1 MKRREIHAPCVFS
14 TYLMNKAFLIKLLLL
29 MSCLTG
35 SSVNIYAQITIN
47 QADDFLCKAD
57 EYYAYGQF
65 DSILYYAEHAIA
77 AFESAGDWESYI
89 QAMMKKGGA
98 LRDKRLLHE
107 AQNVYEKAL
116 FTAMS
121 SLNSS
126 DPTFTRLYSGLGQ
139 LALWQTNYPEA
150 ITWFSKQIKAEPDKT
165 SINVAGA
172 EINMALVYV
181 YLWRF
186 EEARTHC
193 EIGIEILKKMGIS
206 NHPYVSN
213 AYMNIGLC
221 YSNEA
226 EYQLALSYFEKALE
240 ILEQSN
246 TRNKS
251 SIANIYGN
259 ISNMHNYLKNYDK
272 ALTFLE
278 KSLALQK
285 EVWGEKHTWVAHCYH
300 NFGLIHFNK
309 GNAPLGVEFTKKAL
323 DIRKELLPL
332 HHKDIIKTYTFLGSC
347 YIGMGQIEMALD
359 SYKEGIKHREA
370 VNPLDIE
377 LVFAHEGMAKAYA
390 KGNKYKDAILELNK
404 AIQILKPGGGWAEVK
419 NGPKLVT
426 YLTMKAQYLEKQ
438 IPGLSGDE
446 KRRTQDEALQCYQD
460 ACDLSNFIQRQ
471 RHDDASKNKIAES
484 GQKYGKAG
492 LKLAFSLYEA
502 SPTRENLE
510 LVFWFM
516 ENNKASLLHE
526 AVQKSQA
533 ELLAGIP
540 DSLRDLERTLS
551 LDFSF
556 YDQQLQH
563 ENSLGAE
570 ADTLQLKKL
579 KETTFTIRQRRD
591 SLRKALERDYPVFRW
606 LAFEAQHL
614 DLSTVQSQLGSPDA
628 LMLEYAFVDSALYV
642 IAISPAEVRAFHT
655 SWQEEDIQLFEAF
668 IQFLHN
674 DQLAQN
680 EGYGDGYL
688 KSYEHYAWS
697 LYQKLVSPALSA
709 FPQTQKITIIPDKG
723 LGYLPFEALLTAPLP
738 SQNSNSYSDLP
749 LALKSFAFKYNYA
762 ASLSPGDSLI
772 MAKHQGPLGAF
783 APQYD
788 GEELASSREIFKR
801 FASENQ
807 HTFSRL
813 PATATEVSAIQEI
826 MGGETWE
833 GPEAT
838 KKTFLAEASK
848 YRFLHLAMHA
858 FTNDSFPL
866 QSGLVFSPGKDRFLY
881 SYEIYNLPLQAE
893 LTVLSACHTGFG
905 KYQQG
910 EGIMSLARAFRY
922 AGSPN
927 IVMSLWQ
934 ADDES
939 TAQLMTFFY
948 QNLQAGMGKD
958 EALRQAKISYIA
970 EGGKPMP
977 YYWAGFVLMGDGEP
991 LELGK
996 DNNALLWGG
1005 GVVLLFLLGFF
1016 WWRRR

>member
-1 MKRREIHAPCVFS
+1 MLPAFFRLI
-14 TYLMNKAFLIKLLLL
+14 LMYKTFLIKLLLL
-29 MSCLTG
+29 LSCLSG
-35 SSVNIYAQITIN
+35 SSLILWGQISIN
-47 QADDFLCKAD
+47 QADEFLCKAD
-57 EYYAYGQF
+57 VYFSYGQY
-65 DSILYYAEHAIA
+65 DTILHYADDAIA
-77 AFESAGDWESYI
+77 AFERVGDWESYI
-89 QAMMKKGGA
+89 QTMMRKGGA
-98 LRDKRLLHE
+98 LRDKRLLPQ
-107 AQNVYEKAL
+107 AQAVYEKAL
-116 FTAMS
+116 FAAMS

-126 DPTFTRLYSGLGQ
+126 DPTFTRLYSGLG
-139 LALWQTNYPEA
+139 LLSIWQTNYPEA
-150 ITWFSKQIKAEPDKT
+150 ITWFSKQIKAEPEKN
-165 SINVAGA
+165 SIAVAGA

-186 EEARTHC
+186 KEARTHC
-193 EIGIEILKKMGIS
+193 EIGIEILKKMGQP

-221 YSNEA
+221 YSNEE
-226 EYQLALSYFEKALE
+226 EYQLALTYFEKALE
-240 ILEQSN
+240 ILEDAN
-246 TRNKS
+246 TRNKG
-251 SIANIYGN
+251 SIANVYGN
-259 ISNMHNYLKNYDK
+259 ISNMYNYLKDYDM
-272 ALTFLE
+272 ALSYLE
-278 KSLALQK
+278 KALALQK

-300 NFGLIHFNK
+300 NIGLNHFNK
-309 GNAPLGVEFTKKAL
+309 GNAPLAVEFTQKAL

-347 YIGMGQIEMALD
+347 YASMDQIELGLS
-359 SYKEGIKHREA
+359 SYREGIKHREA

-377 LVFAHEGMAKAYA
+377 LVFAHEGMAKCHAQI
-390 KGNKYKDAILELNK
+390 GNYEDAVQELNK
-404 AIQILKPGGGWAEVK
+404 AIHILKPEGGWEEVK
-419 NGPKLVT
+419 NGPKLVSLYT
-426 YLTMKAQYLEKQ
+426 LKAQYIEKQ
-438 IPGLSGDE
+438 IPSLEGESKTRKQG
-446 KRRTQDEALQCYQD
+446 EALSCYRD

-492 LKLAFSLYEA
+492 LKLAFSMYEA
-502 SPTRENLE
+502 SPTKENLE

-540 DSLRDLERTLS
+540 DSLRNLERTLS

-579 KETTFTIRQRRD
+579 TETTFTIRQRRD

-614 DLSTVQSQLGSPDA
+614 DLPRVQSQLGAPDA
-628 LMLEYAFVDSALYV
+628 LMLEYAFVDSVLYFM
-642 IAISPAEVRAFHT
+642 AISPDDVKAFHT
-655 SWQEEDIQLFEAF
+655 SWKKEDIQHFEAF
-668 IQFLHN
+668 VQFLHN

-680 EGYGDGYL
+680 EGYGDDYL
-688 KSYEHYAWS
+688 KSYEQYAWP

-709 FPQTQKITIIPDKG
+709 FPQTKGITIIPDKG

-738 SQNSNSYSDLP
+738 SQESNSYSDLP

-762 ASLSPGDSLI
+762 ASLLPGDSLI
-772 MAKHQGPLGAF
+772 RTKHKGPLGAF
-783 APQYD
+783 APQYE

-813 PATATEVSAIQEI
+813 PATTREVSAIQEI
-826 MGGETWE
+826 MGGESWE
-833 GPEAT
+833 GTDAN

-866 QSGLVFSPGKDRFLY
+866 QSGLVFSPGEDRFLY
-881 SYEIYNLPLQAE
+881 SYEIYNLPLKAE

-948 QNLQAGMGKD
+948 QNLKAGMGKD

-991 LELGK
+991 LELGG
-996 DNNALLWGG
+996 DNKALLWGG